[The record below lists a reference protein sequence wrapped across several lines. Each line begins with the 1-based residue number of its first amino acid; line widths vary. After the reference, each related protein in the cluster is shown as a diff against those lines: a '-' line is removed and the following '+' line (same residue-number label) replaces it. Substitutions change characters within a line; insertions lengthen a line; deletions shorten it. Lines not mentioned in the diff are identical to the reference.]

1 MVTFRAKAADRNH
14 VWWLW
19 VVGVLVAW
27 LGIALAV
34 AVVVGRG
41 IRIADR
47 RSPGTG
53 AVPLITTADAPEVV
67 SVEPAAARVRRRAIP
82 LPNVGVA
89 LVVLAVALEASGY
102 VARLTGTTGDSA
114 RLLSMDAPLSLPRM
128 FVTLLFAAS
137 ALAAFAGAGSL
148 PGRRAWWT
156 AVGVVAAAIAVV
168 KGGGNVHAYALHA
181 LSKAIGG
188 SAALAVSVFLAVAVV
203 AGLWF
208 LSRDER
214 RDRRRVLS
222 VLALYAVAAVGLSGL
237 SSLVGENFGATWTAA
252 ATFIEESS
260 EALAA
265 VAFLMAV
272 LAGVAP
278 RLVLPA
284 DWALRREVDAHTLDL
299 PESVQGRSTAGGTV
313 IG

>member
-1 MVTFRAKAADRNH
+1 MVTFRVRTADRDT

-19 VVGVLVAW
+19 IVGVLVAW
-27 LGIALAV
+27 LGLALAV
-34 AVVVGRG
+34 AVIVGRG

-53 AVPLITTADAPEVV
+53 AVPLITTADATDAVAVPD
-67 SVEPAAARVRRRAIP
+67 PAAGRVRRRAIP

-208 LSRDER
+208 LSRGER

-237 SSLVGENFGATWTAA
+237 SQLVGENFGANWTAA

-284 DWALRREVDAHTLDL
+284 DWALRREADAHALDL
-299 PESVQGRSTAGGTV
+299 PEMAPGRTQGGTAQ
-313 IG
+313 I